1 MYEKERL
8 EMVERLEGTGFV
20 TNRLVLDAM
29 RKVPRHEF
37 LPRHLWPWAYV
48 DNALPIGSGQTIS
61 APHMVGY
68 MLEALDL
75 HPGQKVLEIGTGSG
89 YHAGLVAELVYPG
102 GQVLSLERI
111 PELGD
116 QARKT
121 LVRLGYGDI
130 VQVIITDGT
139 EGLPLESPFDRIL
152 VTAGGPGVPPPLKEQ
167 LGEGGILV
175 IPVGGR
181 TYQQLTVIKREGG
194 KFDER
199 ALGLVTFVPLIG
211 QHGHKTT

>member
-8 EMVERLEGTGFV
+8 EMVEKLERTGFV
-20 TNRLVLDAM
+20 TSRQVLDVM

-37 LPRHLWPWAYV
+37 IPRQLWPWAYV
-48 DNALPIGSGQTIS
+48 DNALPIGNGQTIS

-68 MLEALDL
+68 MLEVLDL

-89 YHAGLVAELVYPG
+89 YHAGLVAELVSPG
-102 GQVLSLERI
+102 GQVISLERI
-111 PELGD
+111 PDLGD

-121 LVRLGYGDI
+121 LERLGYGEQ
-130 VQVIITDGT
+130 VRVIIADGT
-139 EGLPLESPFDRIL
+139 EGLPLEAPFDRIL
-152 VTAGGPGVPPPLKEQ
+152 VTAGGPGVPPPLKDQ
-167 LGEGGILV
+167 LKEGGILV

-181 TYQQLTVIKREGG
+181 TYQQLTVVKREGG
-194 KFDER
+194 KFEER

-211 QHGHKTT
+211 QHGHETS

>member
-8 EMVERLEGTGFV
+8 EMVEKLERTGFV
-20 TNRLVLDAM
+20 TSRQVLDVM

-37 LPRHLWPWAYV
+37 IPRQLWPWAYV
-48 DNALPIGSGQTIS
+48 DNALPIGNGQTIS

-68 MLEALDL
+68 MLEVLDL

-89 YHAGLVAELVYPG
+89 YHAGLVAELVSPG
-102 GQVLSLERI
+102 GQVISLERI
-111 PELGD
+111 PDLGD

-121 LVRLGYGDI
+121 LERLGYGEQ
-130 VQVIITDGT
+130 VKVIIADGT
-139 EGLPLESPFDRIL
+139 EGLPLEAPFDRIL
-152 VTAGGPGVPPPLKEQ
+152 VTAGGPGVPPPLKDQ
-167 LGEGGILV
+167 LKEGGILV

-181 TYQQLTVIKREGG
+181 TYQQLTVVKREGG
-194 KFDER
+194 KFEER

-211 QHGHKTT
+211 QHGHETS